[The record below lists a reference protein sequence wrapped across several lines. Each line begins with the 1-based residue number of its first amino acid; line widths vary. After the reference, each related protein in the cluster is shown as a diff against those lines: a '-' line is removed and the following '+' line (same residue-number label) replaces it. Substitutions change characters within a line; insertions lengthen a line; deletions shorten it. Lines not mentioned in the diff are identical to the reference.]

1 MLCALAV
8 FFTLRSLYSAWKA
21 SNRLCLRDY
30 IYKCNCK
37 CAYVY
42 MLYVYMYLHVH
53 MSFDINVFT
62 WHVHMF
68 FFYFFYFYV
77 YVNAYVYVYMYIC
90 TYNVSMHMCVY
101 ICMDICM
108 HIHLHAKKH
117 RWRVYIDVYI
127 STCLFA
133 ISHPPSTR
141 PLPRFPPWSV
151 RPSAWTRRRWIFFW
165 VVFWWEIPVMSSE
178 FMGFYFCL
186 VNVCIYIQP
195 YYIEM
200 YT

>member
-1 MLCALAV
+1 M
-8 FFTLRSLYSAWKA
+8 T
-21 SNRLCLRDY
+21 
-30 IYKCNCK
+30 
-37 CAYVY
+37 CAYV
-42 MLYVYMYLHVH
+42 
-53 MSFDINVFT
+53 
-62 WHVHMF
+62 F
-68 FFYFFYFYV
+68 FIFYYFYV